1 MRDGR
6 HPVGVAAV
14 VDEVRVSP
22 RTPGPSGRPSPG
34 AGAPGSLGPGR
45 GRSGARWAQPSTGTG
60 ESGCCCGTSCA
71 SELPCPAAP
80 FVVGTIAVV
89 YLATPEAGLTNGG
102 GGARSVRLPAPA
114 RCGPTMVPPWTFA
127 PSPAA

>member
-1 MRDGR
+1 AGMLRNAKR
-6 HPVGVAAV
+6 PPPRGVTAAA
-14 VDEVRVSP
+14 EVCVSP

-80 FVVGTIAVV
+80 RSEEHTSELQSRENLVCRLLLEKKKTII
-89 YLATPEAGLTNGG
+89 TKIQSTQNGK
-102 GGARSVRLPAPA
+102 VR
-114 RCGPTMVPPWTFA
+114 
-127 PSPAA
+127 